1 MPSPPAFEST
11 KHRSY
16 QRRGMSGALFLLL
29 PQLALA
35 QVESTEPY
43 PLLPQKEESPAPQP
57 GEDGRS
63 FSAGEYIPPVT
74 PESGEATL
82 ETTFT
87 LPPVEYFLPPRAIPV
102 PTIRF
107 NEFKF
112 DGNTAFRDA
121 ELHTL
126 IAQFLNRELV
136 QEDLDRLRFEIT
148 RHYLL
153 NGYINSVATIPDQDP
168 TEGTLTI
175 RIIEGQLDEVIPRG
189 NKALSDR
196 YLTRRIL
203 AAGRN
208 PLHFPTLQR
217 QLQVLQANPNIA
229 RINAELKP
237 GLLPGE
243 ALMVLDIEELPR
255 WSYGIDFHNQRSPS
269 VGGKQAELWFENR
282 NLSGTSDNLRARLG
296 LFSGDPDDLELAG
309 LDNLSGL
316 YQRPL
321 LADDTTLV
329 LGGSKE
335 DYSVLEEPFRG
346 LAIEGESWSVN
357 AGLRRPLYR
366 SMNDEVWATFL
377 LEKSHDETSLLGR
390 PFSISPGSVNGELD
404 LSLLRFGLEWT
415 RRTQESVLAM
425 RTMLAAGI
433 DAFGSTHPIGEPNG
447 EFFTWSLEAQYSKRV
462 CDRGD
467 VLVLH
472 GGFQLAN
479 DPLPPPAQYRV
490 GGRYTV
496 RGYRENFLVR
506 DSGVQGGIDYQFPL
520 HGGKNDDPWSLWLV
534 PFVDC
539 GVGWNEGRSASTTLA
554 SIGLGLRATYG
565 EWFRGELYYGIPL
578 LNRTNRSDDI
588 QDEGIHFRLSVA
600 RF

>member
-1 MPSPPAFEST
+1 V
-11 KHRSY
+11 
-16 QRRGMSGALFLLL
+16 LVLL
-29 PQLALA
+29 PQLALG
-35 QVESTEPY
+35 QVDTTEPL
-43 PLLPQKEESPAPQP
+43 PLPPSEEASPGLLPSQYDTSPFATPY
-57 GEDGRS
+57 E
-63 FSAGEYIPPVT
+63 PPVLL
-74 PESGEATL
+74 PSGESEV
-82 ETTFT
+82 ETIFD
-87 LPPVEYFLPPRAIPV
+87 LPPVDHFLPPRAIPI
-102 PTIRF
+102 PTARYREISF
-107 NEFKF
+107 E
-112 DGNTAFRDA
+112 GNTAFDDA
-121 ELHTL
+121 ELHAL
-126 IAQFLNRELV
+126 IERFLDRELV

-148 RHYLL
+148 LHYLS
-153 NGYINSVATIPDQDP
+153 NGYINSVATIPDQDS
-168 TEGTLTI
+168 TEGTLAI
-175 RIIEGQLDEVIPRG
+175 RIIEGQLTDVIPRG
-189 NKALSDR
+189 NKALTDR

-203 AAGRN
+203 AGGRS

-237 GLLPGE
+237 GLLAGE
-243 ALMVLDIEELPR
+243 ALMVLDLEELPR
-255 WSYGIDFHNQRSPS
+255 WSYGMDFHNQRSPS

-329 LGGSKE
+329 LGGSME

-346 LAIEGESWSVN
+346 LAIEGESWSAN
-357 AGLRRPLYR
+357 CGLRRPLYR
-366 SMNDEVWATFL
+366 SLNDEVWATFL

-404 LSLLRFGLEWT
+404 LTLLRFGLEWT
-415 RRTQESVLAM
+415 RRTRESVLAM
-425 RTMLAAGI
+425 RTMLSAGI
-433 DAFGSTHPIGEPNG
+433 DALGATRPIGEPNG
-447 EFFTWSLEAQYSKRV
+447 EFFTWALDTQYSRRI

-472 GGFQLAN
+472 GGFQLAT
-479 DPLPPPAQYRV
+479 DPLPAPAQYRV

-506 DSGVQGGIDYQFPL
+506 DNGVQGGIDYQLPL
-520 HGGKNDDPWSLWLV
+520 HGGKDDDDWSLWLV
-534 PFVDC
+534 PFLDC
-539 GVGWNEGRSASTTLA
+539 GVGWNEGSSSSTTLA
-554 SIGLGLRATYG
+554 SIGVGVRSTYG

-578 LNRTNRSDDI
+578 LNRPNRSDDI
-588 QDEGIHFRLSVA
+588 QDDGVHFRLSFA